1 MRHLQP
7 GHASNYRLSGLIV
20 IISER
25 IVPKH
30 DKNGRIRTR
39 NLSPNTALASGAVE
53 AGIQP
58 LVEALNSSGHC
69 HTIASCHGH
78 GEVLGGAWISVPY
91 TLFRSSL
98 DFARALQHQLDPAYL
113 GRSQGT
119 RYHWSLV
126 AQFHPDDDDLAW
138 TLKAHSIRLPE
149 IIARRWINADVQAI
163 VAMVQRAAGDS
174 FRIPRYSFSTC
185 SAPRTRSP

>member
-53 AGIQP
+53 AGIRP

-98 DFARALQHQLDPAYL
+98 DFARAFLLHRLHGSTWHETEAHL
-113 GRSQGT
+113 KVLSIT
-119 RYHWSLV
+119 TS
-126 AQFHPDDDDLAW
+126 AW
-138 TLKAHSIRLPE
+138 KGLTA
-149 IIARRWINADVQAI
+149 AI
-163 VAMVQRAAGDS
+163 
-174 FRIPRYSFSTC
+174 
-185 SAPRTRSP
+185 SA